1 MPTGGRPGDRWSVRK
16 PEYLRAMS
24 DTPPA
29 ASEPTRTDTVAGVV
43 PRRFFPIAAIALA
56 LGILFLILGYFG
68 DEEEDDAV
76 IPFIVVTIATLAI
89 GYLVWRYVVL
99 PRASGREAGVAG
111 LIVGALAIIFAF
123 FYWTGVV
130 YVLAPTAIALGVY
143 GREGGGEDNR
153 KQSSIALIL
162 GLIALLGAVVI
173 GATDTMG

>member
-1 MPTGGRPGDRWSVRK
+1 
-16 PEYLRAMS
+16 MS
-24 DTPPA
+24 DTPSA
-29 ASEPTRTDTVAGVV
+29 APEPTRTDTVAGVV

-56 LGILFLILGYFG
+56 LGVLFLALGWLSDG
-68 DEEEDDAV
+68 EEENGS
-76 IPFIVVTIATLAI
+76 VVGFLVVLIATLAI

-111 LIVGALAIIFAF
+111 LIVGALSIIFAL

-130 YVLAPTAIALGVY
+130 YVLAPTAIALGVF

-162 GLIALLGAVVI
+162 GWIALLGAVVI
-173 GATDTMG
+173 GATDTLG